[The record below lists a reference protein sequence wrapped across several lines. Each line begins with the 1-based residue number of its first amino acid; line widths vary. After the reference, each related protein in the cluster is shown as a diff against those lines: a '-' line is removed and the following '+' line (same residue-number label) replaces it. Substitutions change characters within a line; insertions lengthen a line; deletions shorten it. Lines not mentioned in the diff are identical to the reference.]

1 MHIVV
6 LTGGFVFVCRE
17 FAKGDGSIT
26 LTTVRCV
33 RVWGTS
39 EGLGQLTGGPTKDT
53 KLDAII
59 PIVSAPLSSL
69 IFSFEVVAGAWD
81 KHLR

>member
-17 FAKGDGSIT
+17 FTKGDDAIT

-39 EGLGQLTGGPTKDT
+39 DGLGQLTRGPTKET
-53 KLDAII
+53 KLDATI
-59 PIVSAPLSSL
+59 PVVSAPLSSL
-69 IFSFEVVAGAWD
+69 IFSFEVVADAWD
-81 KHLR
+81 KHLK